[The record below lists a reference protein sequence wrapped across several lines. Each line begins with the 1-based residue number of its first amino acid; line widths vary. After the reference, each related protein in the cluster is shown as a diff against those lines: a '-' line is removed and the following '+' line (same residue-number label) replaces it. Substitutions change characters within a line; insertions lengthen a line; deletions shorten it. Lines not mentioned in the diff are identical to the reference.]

1 MDFKGFNIRAMTAA
15 DLPAAMDIKQQEG
28 WNQTTNDWR
37 LLLEDAPGLCL
48 VALHQERVVAT
59 VAAIGYEQQL
69 AWIGMMLVQ
78 KDYRG
83 LGLAKMLMKGILD
96 RLEGYP
102 IIKLDA
108 TPAGFPVYKKMGFEP
123 EYTIYR
129 MVLGPKQMPTTT
141 GIQATPIDKAF
152 LSDIVDYDNH
162 IYGVKRQNLLR
173 YLYQQSPDTAM
184 AAGSKEAMKGFVLG
198 RPGTNYHQLGPL
210 MAESTDIA
218 KDLVSSALQR
228 LDRPVVVDVL
238 QDKTD
243 FINWLLKQGFTI
255 QRELIRMYYK
265 TNPTPG
271 KLPNQFLIS
280 GPELG

>member
-129 MVLGPKQMPTTT
+129 MVLGPKQMPTKT

>member
-83 LGLAKMLMKGILD
+83 LGLAKMLMKEILD

-129 MVLGPKQMPTTT
+129 MVLGPKQMPTKT

>member
-1 MDFKGFNIRAMTAA
+1 MTAA
-15 DLPAAMDIKQQEG
+15 DLPTAMDIKQQEG

-37 LLLEDAPGLCL
+37 LLLEDTPGLCL

-129 MVLGPKQMPTTT
+129 MVLRPKQMSTKT
-141 GIQATPIDKAF
+141 GIQRTPIDEAF
-152 LSDIVDYDNH
+152 LSNIIEYDKRT
-162 IYGVKRQNLLR
+162 YGVKRQNLLR

-184 AAGSKEAMKGFVLG
+184 SAGSKESMEGFILG

-218 KDLVSSALQR
+218 IDLVSSALQR
-228 LDRPVVVDVL
+228 LDSPVVVDVL

>member
-1 MDFKGFNIRAMTAA
+1 YHLQMDFKGFNIRAMTAA

-141 GIQATPIDKAF
+141 RIQATPIAKAF
-152 LSDIVDYDNH
+152 LSDLVDYDNH
-162 IYGVKRQNLLR
+162 IYWVKRQNLLR
-173 YLYQQSPDTAM
+173 YLYPQSPDPAM
-184 AAGSKEAMKGFVLG
+184 AAASKEAMKGFVLG

-210 MAESTDIA
+210 MAESTGIA

-271 KLPNQFLIS
+271 KLPNQFL
-280 GPELG
+280 

>member
-152 LSDIVDYDNH
+152 LSDIVDYDNY

-210 MAESTDIA
+210 MAESTGIA